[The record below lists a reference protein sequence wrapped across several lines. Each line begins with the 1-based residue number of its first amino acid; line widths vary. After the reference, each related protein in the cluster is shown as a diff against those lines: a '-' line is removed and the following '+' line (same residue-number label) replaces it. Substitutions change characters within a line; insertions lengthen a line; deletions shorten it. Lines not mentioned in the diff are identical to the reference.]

1 MLCLMRHIVA
11 VAVAVHGAAKFWQS
25 SASFSFS
32 DQLSSCCRP
41 TYILESTEIVFVI
54 EDVSG
59 LFVIVMV
66 FSFYGLIF
74 RPCLFSF

>member
-1 MLCLMRHIVA
+1 MLCLMRHI

-32 DQLSSCCRP
+32 DQLSSCCCRP

-54 EDVSG
+54 EGVFG
-59 LFVIVMV
+59 LFLIVRV
-66 FSFYGLIF
+66 FSL
-74 RPCLFSF
+74 